1 MKYFLIC
8 PVRNATESQR
18 QQMDTWIAQKESD
31 GDAVYYPARDTNQN
45 DSIGYRICRDNR
57 HALASADKIAIFWDK
72 TSQGSLFDLGM
83 AFALEKPIEIINVD
97 EIEPTESKSFSNM
110 MIEWQT
116 ESNHRNTNVLPQ
128 EV

>member
-8 PVRNATESQR
+8 PVRNATEEQR
-18 QQMDTWIAQKESD
+18 QQMVAWIVQKESA
-31 GDAVYYPARDTNQN
+31 GDTVYYPARDTNQN

-57 HALASADKIAIFWDK
+57 QALAIADKIAIFWDK

-110 MIEWQT
+110 MLMW
-116 ESNHRNTNVLPQ
+116 RNVSDNKYRYIN
-128 EV
+128 